1 MSDDPTKANRE
12 RVGRQLNLPTRE
24 AVKISIRSLKIRFWR
39 SIITGAGVFLGI
51 AFLLSVVTSSYITRA
66 LDPDDEIVVYCSNE
80 TCFSSISVYYL
91 LKKRGYKHVSRYAGG
106 LLDWGNADYPL
117 EGEMAFAH

>member
-1 MSDDPTKANRE
+1 MKQISRAELKRKIDRE
-12 RVGRQLNLPTRE
+12 NPKLVFTLGEWQYRSAHIPGSLHLPCSPGLFKSAE
-24 AVKISIRSLKIRFWR
+24 A
-39 SIITGAGVFLGI
+39 LG
-51 AFLLSVVTSSYITRA
+51 A